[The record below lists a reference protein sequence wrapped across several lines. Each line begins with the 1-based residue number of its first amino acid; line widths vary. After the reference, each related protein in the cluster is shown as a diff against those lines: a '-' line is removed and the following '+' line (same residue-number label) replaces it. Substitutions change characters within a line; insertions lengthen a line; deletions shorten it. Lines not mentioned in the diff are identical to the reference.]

1 MSEPLILV
9 LQPDNPSNT
18 KITDK
23 DTGELVYT
31 VHTEHEKE
39 TITYV
44 KDAEGKILAQWE
56 WHDTR
61 SDIVTLGNAKPMPS
75 SVWLRKSLIPF
86 NSSVSFKD
94 DKARS
99 FKWKG
104 VEGGGQMELY
114 SSEEKNHPIAA
125 FSKSLRY
132 TDRKVNPPA
141 QVFRDATLTLGTRA
155 QEITNLVVISF
166 LMLEKTRRMKE
177 TSQGSVAS
185 ALAVQMVDTR

>member
-1 MSEPLILV
+1 MSELLILV

-31 VHTEHEKE
+31 VHTEHEKK
-39 TITYV
+39 TTTYL
-44 KDAEGKILAQWE
+44 KDADGTLVAQWE

-61 SDIVTLGNAKPMPS
+61 SDILTLGNAKSMPS
-75 SVWLRKSLIPF
+75 SAWLQKSLIPF

-94 DKARS
+94 NKGRS

-104 VEGGGQMELY
+104 VEGGGQMQLY
-114 SSEEKNHPIAA
+114 SPEEKNHSIAA

-132 TDRKVNPPA
+132 IDRKVNPPA
-141 QVFRDATLTLGTRA
+141 EVFRDATLTLDTRA

-166 LMLEKTRRMKE
+166 LMLEKSRRIKE
-177 TSQGSVAS
+177 TSQAS
-185 ALAVQMVDTR
+185 TMRALAVQMVDTR

>member
-1 MSEPLILV
+1 MSEPFVLV

-23 DTGELVYT
+23 ATGELVYT

-39 TITYV
+39 TITHV
-44 KDAEGKILAQWE
+44 KDADGSLLAQWE
-56 WHDTR
+56 WHDAR
-61 SDIVTLGNAKPMPS
+61 SDILTLGNMKPMPS
-75 SVWLRKSLIPF
+75 SAWLQKSLIPF
-86 NSSVSFKD
+86 SSSVSFKD
-94 DKARS
+94 DKART

-114 SSEEKNHPIAA
+114 SPDDKSHPIAA

-132 TDRKVNPPA
+132 TNRKVNPPT
-141 QVFRDATLTLGTRA
+141 QVVRDATLMLDARA

-166 LMLEKTRRMKE
+166 LMLEKGRRIKE

-185 ALAVQMVDTR
+185 ANAIQMIDIR